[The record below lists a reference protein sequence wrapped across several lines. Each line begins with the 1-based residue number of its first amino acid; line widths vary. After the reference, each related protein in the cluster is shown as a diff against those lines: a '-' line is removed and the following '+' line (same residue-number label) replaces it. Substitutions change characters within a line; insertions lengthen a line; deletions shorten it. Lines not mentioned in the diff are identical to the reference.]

1 MENHV
6 LILASV
12 ASMIDQFNM
21 PNIKLLKKLGYEVHI
36 ACNFIEGNTCSEE
49 QIVILKNNLSKANV
63 EFHQID
69 FQRNVMR
76 FKDNV
81 KAYKQ
86 VHELVDKYKYKFLH
100 CHSPIGGVVG
110 RLVGK
115 TTNTK
120 VIYTAH
126 GFHFYKGA
134 PLKNWLVYYPVER
147 WLSKYTDTLI
157 TINRED
163 YKRSSAFKARR
174 KEYIHGV
181 GIDISKFELK
191 TSNRLKTRKSINVN
205 EDELMVLSVGELNR
219 NKNHQVI
226 IKAIA
231 ELRDKKI
238 KYVICGQGSL
248 RDELIKLSKELKVDH
263 QVEFLGF
270 RSDIPELMDAADIY
284 AFPSFREGLSV
295 SLMEAMASG
304 LPVVCS
310 NIRGNSDLIM
320 EDKGGYL
327 IQPSDYLEASKKI
340 KKLYKSEEF
349 RNKLGDY
356 NKLYITKFSVFNVMD
371 EMSRIYKEM

>member
-1 MENHV
+1 MGNRV

-12 ASMIDQFNM
+12 ASMIDQFNI
-21 PNIKLLKKLGYEVHI
+21 PNIKLLKEMGYDVHV
-36 ACNFIEGNTCSEE
+36 ACNFIEGNTCSDE
-49 QIVILKNNLSKANV
+49 QITILKNNLSKANV

-86 VHELVDKYKYKFLH
+86 VHKLVDKYKFKFLH

-110 RLVGK
+110 RLIGK
-115 TTNTK
+115 TTDTK

-126 GFHFYKGA
+126 GFHFYEGA
-134 PLKNWLVYYPVER
+134 PLRNWLVYYPIER

-163 YKRSSAFKARR
+163 YKRISDFKARR

-205 EDELMVLSVGELNR
+205 ENEIMVLSVGELNR

-231 ELRDKKI
+231 ELRDIKI

-310 NIRGNSDLIM
+310 NIRGNSDLIV

-340 KKLYKSEEF
+340 KELYKCAEF
-349 RNKLGDY
+349 RNKFGDY
-356 NKLYITKFSVFNVMD
+356 NKLYITKFSVINVMD
-371 EMSRIYKEM
+371 EMLRIYKEM

>member
-1 MENHV
+1 MENRV

-49 QIVILKNNLSKANV
+49 QIVILKNNLSKANI

-86 VHELVDKYKYKFLH
+86 VHELVVKYKYKFLH

-163 YKRSSAFKARR
+163 YKRSSAFKARK
-174 KEYIHGV
+174 KEYIHGI
-181 GIDISKFELK
+181 GIDISKFELE
-191 TSNRLKTRKSINVN
+191 TSNRLKIRKSINVN
-205 EDELMVLSVGELNR
+205 EDELLVLSVGELNR

-310 NIRGNSDLIM
+310 NIRGNSDLIV
-320 EDKGGYL
+320 EDNGGYL

-340 KKLYKSEEF
+340 NKLYKSEEF

-371 EMSRIYKEM
+371 EMLRIYKEM